1 MNNKEVIRIWSEN
14 QKLGAVLPCP
24 RCGKWKMKP
33 ELHTNA
39 LSRRADIYVCDCC
52 GTLEALCDMQKVA
65 DGYDLWYVSKV
76 FGNSYVIYDFDD
88 TTKQYKLKLKVER
101 NINVI
106 VTCEDIDDIMC
117 GALEGGIN
125 YWCRKAE
132 VVGEYLGEYGSEQIS
147 RGGTLKLY
155 NAEEDEVYELTLAKF
170 MCGLMLAVEMGFDGQ
185 YGWLNDDGTLDCCRI
200 DAGEADAIIQL
211 AIFGEVIYG

>member
-39 LSRRADIYVCDCC
+39 LSRRADIYICDSC
-52 GTLEALCDMQKVA
+52 GTLEALCDMQKVT
-65 DGYDLWYVSKV
+65 DGFDLWYISK
-76 FGNSYVIYDFDD
+76 FFENGYVIYDFDD
-88 TTKQYKLKLKVER
+88 TAKSYKLKVPTQR
-101 NINVI
+101 NVT
-106 VTCEDIDDIMC
+106 VTCDDIDDIMC
-117 GALEGGIN
+117 GALTGGIN

-155 NAEEDEVYELTLAKF
+155 DAEEDEVYELTLAKF
-170 MCGLMLAVEMGFDGQ
+170 MRGLMLAIEAGFDRE
-185 YGWLNDDGTLDCCRI
+185 YGWLNDDGTLDCCQI

-211 AIFGEVIYG
+211 AIFEEVIYG